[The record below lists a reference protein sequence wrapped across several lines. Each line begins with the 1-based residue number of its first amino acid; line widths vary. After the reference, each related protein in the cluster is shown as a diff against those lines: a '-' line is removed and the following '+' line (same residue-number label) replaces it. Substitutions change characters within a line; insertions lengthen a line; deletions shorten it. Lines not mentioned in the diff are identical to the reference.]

1 MDDNDNVF
9 RYIHDDTNT
18 SETFSG
24 SVGNAE
30 FASIK
35 GGAITDATI
44 ECGTF

>member
-1 MDDNDNVF
+1 MDDTDNVF
-9 RYIHDDTNT
+9 RYIPDATNT

-35 GGAITDATI
+35 GSAVTDATI